1 MLKKELP
8 EVATESTDL
17 AVADRPARVPVKAGG
32 KLAAMIPTD
41 VDQAYRMAQALARS
55 SMTPKSY
62 NNDPD
67 RIFVGIIAGAEVGLA
82 PFQALQSIAV
92 IGNNPAIWGD
102 GALALVQGSGLLV
115 DMEETDDGHTA
126 TCRLTRKGRETE
138 IVRTFSMDDAKK
150 AGLQGKSGPWTQ
162 YPQRMRQMRARA
174 WAMRDGFADVL
185 KGIGIAEEVKDYVA
199 TDGGELAAQ
208 PLTRAMLEQQAEDV
222 EAAAVDT
229 ITLDA
234 PNAAEGPADDERG
247 EAHNEDETPAW
258 VAPVNTHL
266 ARLTAATALHAVH
279 QAILDFEDSLQGLP
293 DDVRQQVNDAEH
305 NAQMR
310 FSSASGG

>member
-1 MLKKELP
+1 M
-8 EVATESTDL
+8 ATESTDITI
-17 AVADRPARVPVKAGG
+17 AERPARVPVKAGG

-115 DMEETDDGHTA
+115 DMEETDDGNEA
-126 TCRLTRKGRETE
+126 TCRLVRKGRETP

-185 KGIGIAEEVKDYVA
+185 KGIGIAEEVKDYVT
-199 TDGGELAAQ
+199 TDGGELATQ
-208 PLTRAMLEQQAEDV
+208 PLTRAMLEQQAQGV
-222 EAAAVDT
+222 EEGVDT
-229 ITLDA
+229 LTPDN
-234 PNAAEGPADDERG
+234 PTAAEGPADEQRG
-247 EAHNEDETPAW
+247 EAPAPEW
-258 VAPVNTHL
+258 AEPLDLHL
-266 ARLTAATALHAVH
+266 ARVAGAANIIDINA
-279 QAILDFEDSLQGLP
+279 AISDFTVWLDDLPEDERAR
-293 DDVRQQVNDAEH
+293 VIAAERDASDRL
-305 NAQMR
+305 NIA
-310 FSSASGG
+310 AGG

>member
-1 MLKKELP
+1 M
-8 EVATESTDL
+8 ATESTDI
-17 AVADRPARVPVKAGG
+17 AVAERPARVPVKAGG

-115 DMEETDDGHTA
+115 DMEETDDGNAA
-126 TCRLTRKGRETE
+126 TCRLVRKGRETP
-138 IVRTFSMDDAKK
+138 IVRSFSMDDAKK
-150 AGLQGKSGPWTQ
+150 AGLQGKQGPWTQ

-185 KGIGIAEEVKDYVA
+185 KGIGIAEEVKDYVTA
-199 TDGGELAAQ
+199 DGGELATQ
-208 PLTRAMLEQQAEDV
+208 PLTRAMLEQQAGEVRDAPA
-222 EAAAVDT
+222 ET
-229 ITLDA
+229 ITADA
-234 PNAAEGPADDERG
+234 PNAEEGPADEQRG
-247 EAHNEDETPAW
+247 EDPAPEW
-258 VAPVNTHL
+258 AEPLDLHL
-266 ARLTAATALHAVH
+266 ARVANAANVIDLNA
-279 QAILDFEDSLQGLP
+279 AISDFTVWLDDLP
-293 DDVRQQVNDAEH
+293 AEERARVIAAERDASDRL
-305 NAQMR
+305 NIA
-310 FSSASGG
+310 AGG